1 MAVHDFELLNCAVLA
16 VDGVQ
21 TDGAGDAR
29 LARQRRI
36 NRLNTVDD
44 SGCLDV
50 AANADRTGRSRPRWG
65 RRSAHASDNTTEHAT
80 HGATG
85 NAARNSAA
93 HASGHVGLGVFLNNF
108 DFLGND
114 LRGHQLAR
122 IHQMGLRLDMDHLS
136 RRGRRRRWRRRRRR
150 GEHGGHHGFGKRL
163 GVNQRNKNQN
173 HKKQAL
179 EQHRDQ
185 DRPRLVGLLWIRTGN
200 HHFFKHGSYL
210 LPAGARR
217 PETFSLPRALLPAA
231 GPVPATKPWPRQR
244 FQATTRGAAIPKLE
258 YVPTTIPTT
267 RAKEKARST
276 WPPIRNRTS
285 TVRKVRPLVK
295 IVRDKV
301 WLMDLLTT
309 AANDSRRNKRLFSR
323 MRSKMTMVSFIE
335 YPTRVRSAAIKD
347 SGGPVHPL
355 ESEGNIYQ
363 HARQSIEGNE
373 NGLPSKLSAHFG
385 AHNRHIANGKA
396 AQRVIAFQS
405 GQHRRRDAI
414 DSGELIEVGKHTTLV
429 RVAISQ
435 NFPGQLRVTVSC
447 IRRKVQRIVGV
458 EHCSQR

>member
-1 MAVHDFELLNCAVLA
+1 MERTKRMTTTANANLLIWPNILRRSQVLACCNSRAENTYKVATIRLLLKFQVTPARPGSTRVLAEIATRSGAPVPRPARQPALLVERKNHVNGRVHFHGIAIEKSRLIAPLTDGVQRGLLQQGMAVHDFELLNRAVLA
-16 VDGVQ
+16 DDGVQ

-44 SGCLDV
+44 SRCLDV
-50 AANADRTGRSRPRWG
+50 AADADRTGRSRPRWG
-65 RRSAHASDNTTEHAT
+65 RRSAHASDNSTEHAT

-150 GEHGGHHGFGKRL
+150 GEHGGHHGFWKRL

-231 GPVPATKPWPRQR
+231 GPVPATTPCPRQR

-285 TVRKVRPLVK
+285 TVRKVKPLVK
-295 IVRDKV
+295 MVR
-301 WLMDLLTT
+301 
-309 AANDSRRNKRLFSR
+309 
-323 MRSKMTMVSFIE
+323 E
-335 YPTRVRSAAIKD
+335 RV
-347 SGGPVHPL
+347 
-355 ESEGNIYQ
+355 
-363 HARQSIEGNE
+363 
-373 NGLPSKLSAHFG
+373 
-385 AHNRHIANGKA
+385 
-396 AQRVIAFQS
+396 
-405 GQHRRRDAI
+405 
-414 DSGELIEVGKHTTLV
+414 
-429 RVAISQ
+429 
-435 NFPGQLRVTVSC
+435 
-447 IRRKVQRIVGV
+447 
-458 EHCSQR
+458 